1 MLRETITEADLAYH
15 WNNNPLFRSAASQ
28 RILYQAAKYEMSQK
42 GIATKA
48 VREVPQVQ
56 RPGSPLERGN
66 ERDYQL
72 DRLNA
77 KLNASGSARDAA
89 NLLIARRAVIK
100 PTTTGNALTG
110 GGGPLQKNRGIGAG
124 KPRYAPKTGPR
135 TNDGF

>member
-56 RPGSPLERGN
+56 RPGSPLERP
-66 ERDYQL
+66 
-72 DRLNA
+72 A
-77 KLNASGSARDAA
+77 
-89 NLLIARRAVIK
+89 LLIHRGTRGVELPRLRLAPLLRR
-100 PTTTGNALTG
+100 LT
-110 GGGPLQKNRGIGAG
+110 
-124 KPRYAPKTGPR
+124 
-135 TNDGF
+135 